1 MKPSILGI
9 ESSCDETGA
18 AIIKAG
24 QLVSNVIATQAI
36 HTAYGGVVPELASR
50 AHLQNIVVV
59 VEEAMKKANI
69 QKEELDAIAFTR
81 GPGLLGPLLVGTCF
95 AKSLAWAL
103 GIPLI
108 EVNHMQAHILAHFI
122 EAPVP
127 SFPFLCLTVSG
138 GHTQLVMVKDYLKME
153 VIGET
158 QDDAVGEAFD
168 KAAKLMGLPYPGGH
182 LIDQYAKEGNPHAF
196 TFPSTDMPEL
206 NFSFSGI
213 KTAFLYFLQDQQIK
227 DPQFVEKNKSD
238 LCASIQYT
246 LVSMLMNKVKKA
258 VEKTGIQSIALA
270 GGVAANSVLRSTLT
284 EWGKEKNIQV
294 YIPRME
300 YCTDNA
306 AMIAMVG
313 HLKYMAGDFS
323 SQMISPSPRM
333 EF

>member
-1 MKPSILGI
+1 
-9 ESSCDETGA
+9 
-18 AIIKAG
+18 
-24 QLVSNVIATQAI
+24 
-36 HTAYGGVVPELASR
+36 
-50 AHLQNIVVV
+50 
-59 VEEAMKKANI
+59 
-69 QKEELDAIAFTR
+69 
-81 GPGLLGPLLVGTCF
+81 
-95 AKSLAWAL
+95 
-103 GIPLI
+103 
-108 EVNHMQAHILAHFI
+108 
-122 EAPVP
+122 
-127 SFPFLCLTVSG
+127 
-138 GHTQLVMVKDYLKME
+138 
-153 VIGET
+153 
-158 QDDAVGEAFD
+158 
-168 KAAKLMGLPYPGGH
+168 MGLPYPGGH
-182 LIDQYAKEGNPHAF
+182 LIDQYAKEGNPQAF
-196 TFPSTDMPEL
+196 TFPSIDMPEL